1 MPFQEKKKLL
11 WTEHKTH
18 KKWRTSMCYSFHL
31 PFNVVNVIIDIL
43 GVYLNWEKFI

>member
-1 MPFQEKKKLL
+1 
-11 WTEHKTH
+11 
-18 KKWRTSMCYSFHL
+18 MCYSFHL